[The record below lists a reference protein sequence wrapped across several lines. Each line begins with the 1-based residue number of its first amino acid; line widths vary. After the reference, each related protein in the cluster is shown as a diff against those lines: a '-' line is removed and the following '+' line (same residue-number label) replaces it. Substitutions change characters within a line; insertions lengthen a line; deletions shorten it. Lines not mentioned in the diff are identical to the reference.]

1 MKSKISFFNK
11 TIYFK
16 NITLYWPI
24 WGLYQLCLL
33 LSGPAMLWL
42 CLRQEAIDPSSYPKG
57 AQLEAISACTY
68 MPWLIIVSI
77 IMALITAMALFNYLS
92 VSKSANMIHALPVSR
107 MELFGTNLLSGMTFL
122 FVPQIITFMLD
133 VLICL
138 AYGATGVEY
147 FAIWL
152 LVSMGVSFFFF
163 SIAVFCTFLTGQMF
177 SVPLYYFGII
187 FLYDIIRVA
196 VGMVVDFIGYGLDF
210 YSMFEYM
217 NATWLSPAH
226 HLWDELY
233 WDTSFIEVPNQ
244 GFVYCD
250 KLTLNGGITVALYLI
265 PAVILLVLSYFL
277 YQKRHIETAGDLI
290 TVPWLKPVFRWGIG
304 FFAGYFMG
312 VCVCAVLKEFYIEV
326 STVGLFIAVLLVGV
340 IFFFISEMCIQ
351 KNFRVF
357 KKRTL
362 IESGCFAAF
371 MLITFLAIN
380 ISINAIEHYIPE
392 KGEVDYVE
400 IDLSY
405 PLPIEMDDEEAEVVF
420 ALHQEIID
428 HLEEYKKMSSEMY
441 VDGYWLSI
449 DYVMKNGDTV
459 QRRYYAP
466 YTDEIK
472 TLIEQLRDFE
482 KQPKYYLTYTFGK
495 GYENAA
501 ITEAYLEYYTGED
514 DSYEGLELSQADA
527 QKLYEAAIQDAWDE
541 NLQKYNDTYYYYYDF
556 EEEVEYEEKVEED
569 SEEYEIYDLYLN
581 LGLYNSGEV
590 GKTSSYNGWAYE
602 YYEET
607 SYTNYVCL
615 TIGKECKNLIQA
627 LIDIGFI
634 ESEADLANYP
644 R

>member
-1 MKSKISFFNK
+1 
-11 TIYFK
+11 
-16 NITLYWPI
+16 
-24 WGLYQLCLL
+24 
-33 LSGPAMLWL
+33 
-42 CLRQEAIDPSSYPKG
+42 
-57 AQLEAISACTY
+57 
-68 MPWLIIVSI
+68 
-77 IMALITAMALFNYLS
+77 
-92 VSKSANMIHALPVSR
+92 
-107 MELFGTNLLSGMTFL
+107 
-122 FVPQIITFMLD
+122 
-133 VLICL
+133 
-138 AYGATGVEY
+138 
-147 FAIWL
+147 
-152 LVSMGVSFFFF
+152 
-163 SIAVFCTFLTGQMF
+163 
-177 SVPLYYFGII
+177 
-187 FLYDIIRVA
+187 
-196 VGMVVDFIGYGLDF
+196 
-210 YSMFEYM
+210 
-217 NATWLSPAH
+217 
-226 HLWDELY
+226 
-233 WDTSFIEVPNQ
+233 
-244 GFVYCD
+244 
-250 KLTLNGGITVALYLI
+250 
-265 PAVILLVLSYFL
+265 
-277 YQKRHIETAGDLI
+277 
-290 TVPWLKPVFRWGIG
+290 
-304 FFAGYFMG
+304 
-312 VCVCAVLKEFYIEV
+312 
-326 STVGLFIAVLLVGV
+326 
-340 IFFFISEMCIQ
+340 
-351 KNFRVF
+351 
-357 KKRTL
+357 
-362 IESGCFAAF
+362 

-405 PLPIEMDDEEAEVVF
+405 TLPIEMDDEEAEVVF

-514 DSYEGLELSQADA
+514 DSYESLELSQADA